1 MPFFS
6 PTGGLG
12 LVDSSWAADAKDAL
26 LGLQRLVV
34 AVVDVRSRGLK
45 VDLVEL
51 LFQHIARV
59 AIAIAASGAAVGVA
73 DQGFADQHVQLLST
87 ELLNERMPQAM
98 KGEFVIA
105 QSALS
110 QIAFVIFV

>member
-26 LGLQRLVV
+26 LGLQLPVV
-34 AVVDVRSRGLK
+34 AEVDVRSRGLK

-51 LFQHIARV
+51 LFKHIARV
-59 AIAIAASGAAVGVA
+59 TIAIAASGAAVGVA

-87 ELLNERMPQAM
+87 ELLNECVSQAM
-98 KGEFVIA
+98 KSQFIITE
-105 QSALS
+105 SALT
-110 QIAFVIFV
+110 QEAFVIFV